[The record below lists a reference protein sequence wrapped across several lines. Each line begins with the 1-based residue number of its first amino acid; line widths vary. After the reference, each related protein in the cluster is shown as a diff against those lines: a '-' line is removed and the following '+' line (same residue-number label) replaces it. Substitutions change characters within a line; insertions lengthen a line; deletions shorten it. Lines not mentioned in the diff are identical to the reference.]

1 MENDAYAL
9 PPGSRVLVTG
19 ANGYIAS
26 HVVDT
31 LLRLGYLVRGTVRT
45 QKPWLNKY
53 FEEKYGAEV
62 FDTIELASFDDQSNI
77 ENHLHGI
84 DGIIHLVSH
93 QDICHHISHGTMRH

>member
-1 MENDAYAL
+1 MDHDAYAL

-45 QKPWLNKY
+45 QKPWLNKH
-53 FEEKYGAEV
+53 FEEKYGADV
-62 FDTIELASFDDQSNI
+62 FDTIELSSFDDQSNI

-93 QDICHHISHGTMRH
+93 QDFVTIFIMKR

>member
-1 MENDAYAL
+1 MENNAYAL

-45 QKPWLNKY
+45 PKPWLNKY
-53 FEEKYGAEV
+53 FEEKYGADV
-62 FDTIELASFDDQSNI
+62 FDTIELSSFDNQSDT
-77 ENHLHGI
+77 EDHLHGI
-84 DGIIHLVSH
+84 DGIIHLVSL
-93 QDICHHISHGTMRH
+93 